1 MAYFVYF
8 GSCGLQPPL
17 TRHKTLEAANLGI
30 DRCQNFRSITV
41 TSHLCRSVELVQ
53 HVTVTGVCQIEG
65 NGTVLF

>member
-1 MAYFVYF
+1 
-8 GSCGLQPPL
+8 
-17 TRHKTLEAANLGI
+17 LGI

-53 HVTVTGVCQIEG
+53 HVTVTGVCRIEG